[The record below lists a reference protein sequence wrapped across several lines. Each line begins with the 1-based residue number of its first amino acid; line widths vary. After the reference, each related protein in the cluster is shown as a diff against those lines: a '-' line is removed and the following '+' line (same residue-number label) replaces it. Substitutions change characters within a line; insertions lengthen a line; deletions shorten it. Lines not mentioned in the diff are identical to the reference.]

1 MEAGLQNKS
10 NEGVYMQFSLTQFKY
25 FHVEVHPAF
34 TPTPHK
40 RNKKAT
46 GQDAHMA
53 EFAETREV
61 EQQVA
66 ESLVKVLGKQR

>member
-1 MEAGLQNKS
+1 MEAGLQKKS
-10 NEGVYMQFSLTQFKY
+10 NQGVSMQFFLKQFKSS
-25 FHVEVHPAF
+25 HVEVSPAF

-40 RNKKAT
+40 HNKKAT
-46 GQDAHMA
+46 GQDAQM
-53 EFAETREV
+53 EGFAETREV

>member
-1 MEAGLQNKS
+1 
-10 NEGVYMQFSLTQFKY
+10 MQFFLKQFKR

-34 TPTPHK
+34 IPTPHK
-40 RNKKAT
+40 NNKKAT

-61 EQQVA
+61 EA
-66 ESLVKVLGKQR
+66 L